1 MANTDIKNIGNLV
14 YHASVLSGLTVGYGI
29 IMKKF
34 LKIDIG
40 DPSKAGV
47 EDWIKLALTVSV
59 AEGTREWL
67 VKSGIIPENIIKS
80 I

>member
-1 MANTDIKNIGNLV
+1 MSHPDIKNVGNIV

-29 IMKKF
+29 VMKKF

-47 EDWIKLALTVSV
+47 EDWVKLALTVSA
-59 AEGTREWL
+59 AEATCEWL
-67 VKSGIIPENIIKS
+67 VKSGIIPDNIIKN